1 MSMAG
6 GKLVTLLGFNYNKT
20 DVRRVNTPASL
31 VGREDA
37 LLDNRERLFIE
48 NGAPRSKGT
57 LAFDYTR
64 GSWNGLFK
72 LIRSEEHTSELQSL
86 MRISYAVFCLQK
98 TILIITSFLFLF
110 LVLFLFFFLFLFYFS
125 FF

>member
-48 NGAPRSKGT
+48 HGAPRSKGT

-72 LIRSEEHTSELQSL
+72 LIYFGSHNLGTFSGSPVPNPKSDARMS
-86 MRISYAVFCLQK
+86 AVAR
-98 TILIITSFLFLF
+98 
-110 LVLFLFFFLFLFYFS
+110 
-125 FF
+125 